1 MSRLEINRAG
11 EMEVF
16 ARVVEAGNFSGAARA
31 LNMTPSA
38 VSKLVARMEARLG
51 ARLLNRTTR
60 QLRLTP
66 EGDLFHE
73 RCRRILA
80 DMAEAEQEVAAGST
94 PRGPVRINSSVPL
107 GMLYLLP
114 LVPKL
119 SALYPEI
126 QLDITLTDMVVDLM
140 QERADI
146 AIRVGPLK
154 GANLLGRKLGEGRVV
169 VVASPDYLARHGTPR
184 TPDDLAQ
191 HNLMAFGFVRSVG
204 PWPFRMPDGSRIE
217 VPVRGNIRL
226 GDGESMRHLALA
238 GHGLARHGL
247 FHVAAD
253 IAAGRL
259 LPLLEDYSTGEVEV
273 VHAVFQGG
281 SVMPPRIRAVI
292 DFLAREMRIG

>member
-1 MSRLEINRAG
+1 MSRLDINRAG

-16 ARVVEAGNFSGAARA
+16 ARVVESGNFSGAARA
-31 LNMTPSA
+31 LDMTPSA

-80 DMAEAEQEVAAGST
+80 DMDEAEQAVAARAV
-94 PRGPVRINSSVPL
+94 PRGPVRINTFVPF
-107 GMLYLLP
+107 GVHYLLP
-114 LVPKL
+114 LLPRL

-126 QLDITLTDMVVDLM
+126 QLDITLTDTVVDLL

-154 GANLLGRKLGEGRVV
+154 GANLMARKLAQSRVV

-184 TPDDLAQ
+184 TPYDLAQ
-191 HNLMAFGFVRSVG
+191 HNMMAFGFVRSVG
-204 PWPFRMPDGSRIE
+204 PWPFRLPDGTLVE
-217 VPVRGNIRL
+217 VPVRGNTIL
-226 GDGESMRHLALA
+226 SDGESMRQLALA
-238 GHGLARHGL
+238 GHGLGRHAW
-247 FHVAAD
+247 FHVGPD
-253 IAAGRL
+253 ILAGRL
-259 LPLLEDYSTGEVEV
+259 VALLEDYNSGETEI
-273 VHAVFQGG
+273 VHVVFQGG
-281 SVMPPRIRAVI
+281 PVMPPRIRAVI
-292 DFLAREMRIG
+292 DFLAREIKLA